1 MKGWPFN
8 EKPLLIFW
16 ETTKACLLACKH
28 CRAEAVTEHLPET
41 LSTEEGFN
49 LIEQVAGFGRP
60 YPILVFT
67 GGDPLMREDLW
78 KLVAHARR
86 KGVLVALA
94 PSVTELLDKVAARRI
109 KELGVVSVSI
119 SLDGPNPKIHD
130 AIREVPGTFKK
141 TLEVIEQLRSEG
153 VKVQVNTAVMR
164 ENAEHLADLA
174 KLLLDVGV
182 NVWEVF
188 YLVPIGRAIA
198 KSDLE
203 PAGWEDVA
211 HFLYE
216 ASKYGI
222 LVRTVEGPMFRRVS
236 MVRRALE
243 GHGLDPDK
251 VLEVG
256 SLYCRLKERVMEL
269 LGKPRGKPHAQTSGT
284 RDGKGVIFVA
294 YDGSVYPSGFLYYPL
309 GNVKKEELA
318 KVYREKPELKHIR
331 AAKFKGRCGRCE
343 FREICGGSRARAYA
357 YYGDLMAEDPA
368 CQYEPGSYGAIF
380 KGLGTNY
387 ISELSLN
394 SVVLEEL

>member
-1 MKGWPFN
+1 MKRWPFN

-28 CRAEAVTEHLPET
+28 CRAEAVTEHLPGT

-49 LIEQVAGFGRP
+49 LIEQITEFGAP
-60 YPILVFT
+60 YPLLVFT
-67 GGDPLMREDLW
+67 GGDPLMRKDLW
-78 KLVAHARR
+78 KLIAHARR
-86 KGVLVALA
+86 RGVLVALA
-94 PSVTELLDKVAARRI
+94 PSVTELLDNVAVKRI
-109 KELGVVSVSI
+109 KEFGVVSVSI
-119 SLDGPNPKIHD
+119 SLDGPNPKVHD
-130 AIREVPGTFKK
+130 AIREVSGTFKK
-141 TLEVIEQLRSEG
+141 TLEAIEQLKNEG
-153 VKVQVNTAVMR
+153 VKVQINTAVMR

-188 YLVPIGRAIA
+188 YLVPIGRAIV

-203 PAGWEDVA
+203 PAEWEDIA

-236 MVRRALE
+236 VVRRALE

-251 VLEVG
+251 MLEAG
-256 SLYCRLKERVMEL
+256 SLYYRLKKRIIEL
-269 LGKPRGKPHAQTSGT
+269 LGKSRGKPYAQTSGT

-368 CQYEPGSYGAIF
+368 CQYEPSSYATIF
-380 KGLGTNY
+380 KGLSANY
-387 ISELSLN
+387 VSELNLN
-394 SVVLEEL
+394 SIVL